1 MSALSPSVVP
11 IFGTPLGVVQ
21 LPEASNLNPSV
32 AEFLSAHAAA
42 DASASH
48 QHLPCYCSRDD
59 LLDWTEAPIRKVS
72 SEMLRGVVSVVAAVN
87 DFTDAQLQS
96 FTMQARGW
104 FTIVHP
110 DGHVPASTYPLTS
123 WCGIYCVE
131 APQPSADRKDSGV
144 LRLYES
150 RLGTMF
156 ADATNSTMRI
166 PYNPGHYAWRPVP
179 GQIVVFPASI
189 RHEIA
194 MVRSSGKLVLV
205 TVRVRFVAP
214 GQEGQSR
221 W

>member
-21 LPEASNLNPSV
+21 LPEASSLNPAL
-32 AEFLSAHAAA
+32 AEVLSARAAA

-48 QHLPCYCSRDD
+48 RQLPCYRSRDD
-59 LLDWTEAPIRKVS
+59 LLDWTEVPIRTVS
-72 SEMLRGVVSVVAAVN
+72 SEMLRGVVSIVAAVN

-131 APQPSADRKDSGV
+131 APQ
-144 LRLYES
+144 
-150 RLGTMF
+150 
-156 ADATNSTMRI
+156 
-166 PYNPGHYAWRPVP
+166 
-179 GQIVVFPASI
+179 
-189 RHEIA
+189 
-194 MVRSSGKLVLV
+194 
-205 TVRVRFVAP
+205 
-214 GQEGQSR
+214 
-221 W
+221 

>member
-11 IFGTPLGVVQ
+11 IFATPLGVVQ
-21 LPEASNLNPSV
+21 LPEASSLNPDV
-32 AEFLSAHAAA
+32 ATLLSARAAA
-42 DASASH
+42 DGNGSH
-48 QHLPCYCSRDD
+48 QLLPCYCSRDD
-59 LLDWTEAPIRKVS
+59 LLDLTEAPIRKVS
-72 SEMLRGVVSVVAAVN
+72 SEMLRGVLSVVAAVN
-87 DFTDAQLQS
+87 EFSDAQLQS
-96 FTMQARGW
+96 FTTQARGW
-104 FTIVHP
+104 FTIVRP
-110 DGHVPASTYPLTS
+110 NGHVPARNYPLTS

-166 PYNPGHYAWRPVP
+166 PYTPGHYAWRPVP
-179 GQIVVFPASI
+179 GEIAVFPASV

-194 MVRSSGKLVLV
+194 LVRSSGQLILM
-205 TVRVRFVAP
+205 TVRVRFVGP